1 MRKPIDLVTVM
12 RYTVTVI
19 KSKGANLMNVIAY
32 LRVST
37 DGQVGE
43 DKFGLDAQR
52 VAIED
57 YCRRNEHTIV
67 EWVTDAGESGAKFR
81 PGFDRIVNSADVSN
95 PPYQGVVVAKSDR
108 VARDINIYFYYK
120 ARLLMKDI
128 KLISVAED
136 FGQFGAF
143 SGILEAFIVSMA
155 QMERDRIND
164 RTSAGRAVKSAKGGY
179 SGGRTPYGYK
189 AVNGRMVIDP
199 QQAETIRFIFTSRD
213 AGTPMY
219 IIADELNKLG
229 RVNRSGTAFSV
240 STIKTILENRKTYQG
255 YYRYGKNA
263 EWVKGEHEAIIPEAP
278 ALED

>member
-1 MRKPIDLVTVM
+1 
-12 RYTVTVI
+12 
-19 KSKGANLMNVIAY
+19 MNVIAY

-57 YCRRNEHTIV
+57 YCRRNEYTIV

-164 RTSAGRAVKSAKGGY
+164 RTSAGRAVKAAQGGY
-179 SGGRTPYGYK
+179 SGGRVPMGYR
-189 AVNGRMVIDP
+189 AVNGHLVVVP
-199 QQAETIRFIFTSRD
+199 EQAELIKMVFEMRDEQGKTLRDITNALNARGVRSRNGTLCAVSKVQTIID
-213 AGTPMY
+213 
-219 IIADELNKLG
+219 
-229 RVNRSGTAFSV
+229 
-240 STIKTILENRKTYQG
+240 NRKFYQG

-278 ALED
+278 ASED